1 MNKVVKKLRQFV
13 KEHIGDINYEFL
25 LTQKLLSIGGKTVK
39 LGLDTVE
46 EQKRMLFDGHV
57 YNEKINFVSGE
68 PNKCHRNIAGKY
80 RTSSKHGLKIISGY
94 ALVNNEWLQHSW
106 GYNKNGIIETTKIKF
121 DSYYGYELTA
131 EESEE
136 FCFSN
141 N

>member
-1 MNKVVKKLRQFV
+1 MSKKLKQFI
-13 KEHIGDINYEFL
+13 KEQIESLNYEPML
-25 LTQKLLSIGGKTVK
+25 IEKLLSIGGKTVK
-39 LGLDTVE
+39 FGLDTTE
-46 EQKRMLFDGHV
+46 EQKRMLFDGRV
-57 YNEKINFVSGE
+57 YSEKINFVSGE
-68 PNKCHRNIAGKY
+68 PNQCHRNIAGKY

-94 ALVNNEWLQHSW
+94 ALVNSVWLQHSW